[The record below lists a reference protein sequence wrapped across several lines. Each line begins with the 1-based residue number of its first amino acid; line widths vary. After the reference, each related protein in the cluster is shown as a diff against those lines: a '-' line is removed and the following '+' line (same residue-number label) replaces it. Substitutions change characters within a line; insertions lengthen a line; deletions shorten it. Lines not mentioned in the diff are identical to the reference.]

1 MTNMMRRWEM
11 DALGRDRL
19 ELKQAPIPSPGP
31 GEVLVKVAAVAL
43 NYRDKM
49 VIESGRGLPLTFP
62 FTPGSDLAGT
72 VVALGNDVTR
82 LSIGDRVI
90 STFTPD
96 WIDGLRPGD
105 ARTPAYR
112 TLGGFYPGVLSEY
125 VAFPQDWF
133 VHAPTTLDDGEAST
147 LPVSGLTAW
156 FGLVERA
163 GLQAGDTVLIPAP
176 AG

>member
-49 VIESGRGLPLTFP
+49 VIESGRGLPLTF
-62 FTPGSDLAGT
+62 
-72 VVALGNDVTR
+72 
-82 LSIGDRVI
+82 VI

-156 FGLVERA
+156 FGLA
-163 GLQAGDTVLIPAP
+163 KISTAP
-176 AG
+176 WRSGRTMSSTIRPEIGRRRCSPSPGIAAPIIFSR